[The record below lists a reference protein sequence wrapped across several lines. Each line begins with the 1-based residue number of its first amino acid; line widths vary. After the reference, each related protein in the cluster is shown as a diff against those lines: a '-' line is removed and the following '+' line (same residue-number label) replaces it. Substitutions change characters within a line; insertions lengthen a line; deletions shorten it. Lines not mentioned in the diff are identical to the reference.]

1 MCYNSPIR
9 AHIYFLHRIA
19 AYWLD
24 SRSAGIGHRV
34 VHNFAFFWVFQTRD
48 LWMGCQVNMQCFRLL
63 KLAINI
69 EPYSAKYRLAHNPSI
84 VSTAFYLKNHSHDI
98 IGGS

>member
-1 MCYNSPIR
+1 
-9 AHIYFLHRIA
+9 
-19 AYWLD
+19 
-24 SRSAGIGHRV
+24 
-34 VHNFAFFWVFQTRD
+34 
-48 LWMGCQVNMQCFRLL
+48 MGCQVNMQCFRLL